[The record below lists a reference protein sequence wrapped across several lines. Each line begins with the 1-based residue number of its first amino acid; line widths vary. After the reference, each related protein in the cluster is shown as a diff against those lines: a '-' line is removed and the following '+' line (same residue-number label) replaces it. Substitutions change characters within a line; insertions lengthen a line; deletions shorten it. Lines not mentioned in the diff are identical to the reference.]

1 MDDDP
6 AEITPGTDAPEDP
19 DLVPSQAAPMGRG
32 FWAVMALIGLL
43 ILLII
48 YAQVQGITK
57 PVSVNLT
64 GTNWTLTY
72 YVNENGTMVPVTNGT
87 DVTIRFG
94 LENGTLLGGQS
105 GCNSYRYHY
114 TSTSSSLA
122 LVRGSG
128 VTTTMFCTAP
138 GVMQVEL
145 TYLKDLEDSDAIKF
159 RSDHL
164 YLYDPTDK
172 PLLIFELTKPQ

>member
-6 AEITPGTDAPEDP
+6 AEITPGTDTPGDT
-19 DLVPSQAAPMGRG
+19 DLVPVQAAPMGRG

-72 YVNENGTMVPVTNGT
+72 YVNDNGAMVPVTNGT

-94 LENGTLLGGQS
+94 LENGTILGGHS
-105 GCNSYRYHY
+105 GCNWYSYNY
-114 TSTSSSLA
+114 TSTSSTLA
-122 LVRGSG
+122 LAHDSG
-128 VTTTMFCTAP
+128 IRTTLFCTAP
-138 GVMQVEL
+138 GVMQVES
-145 TYLKDLEDSDAIKF
+145 TYLKDLENSDAIKF

-172 PLLIFELTKPQ
+172 PLLIFEQTKT

>member
-6 AEITPGTDAPEDP
+6 AEITPGTDAPEDT

-72 YVNENGTMVPVTNGT
+72 YVNENGVLVPVTNGT
-87 DVTIRFG
+87 EVTIQFG
-94 LENGTLLGGQS
+94 LENGTSLGGHS
-105 GCNSYRYHY
+105 GCNRYSYKY
-114 TSTSSSLA
+114 TSTSSTLA
-122 LVRGSG
+122 LAHGSG
-128 VTTTMFCTAP
+128 VTTEMFCTAS
-138 GVMQVEL
+138 GVMQVESI
-145 TYLKDLEDSDAIKF
+145 YLKDLENSTAIRF

-172 PLLIFELTKPQ
+172 TLLIFEQTKT